1 MIKNKNEELNALV
14 QELKKLAIQ
23 KDVKLWKRIAE
34 DLEKPTRNRRAVNV
48 YKLSKY
54 SKENDTVI
62 IPGKVLG
69 TGELSHKLNVAAFNF
84 SEEAKRKISEKG
96 KAISIP
102 DLMKQNPDGKNIKIL
117 G

>member
-1 MIKNKNEELNALV
+1 MV